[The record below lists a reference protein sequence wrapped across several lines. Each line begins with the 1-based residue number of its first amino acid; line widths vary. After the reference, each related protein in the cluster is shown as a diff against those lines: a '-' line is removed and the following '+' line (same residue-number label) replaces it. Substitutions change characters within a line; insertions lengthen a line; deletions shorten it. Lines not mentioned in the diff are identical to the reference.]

1 VNMAKAV
8 LSEAT
13 VVAQPSTVA
22 AGKLEILANVAPS
35 SADSGVSPCTHAAEC
50 IDQPSFEQL
59 FRRFAPYVLHALPYL
74 GVAESD
80 VEDLCQDVFATV
92 YQNLS
97 KFQGRSSIR
106 TWIYG
111 ICLNKVLN
119 YRRAAFRHRERLE
132 ASSEQGIESHQLAQL
147 EQKQT
152 RFILQRALGDLASD
166 KREVFVLYEIEE
178 LPMSE
183 VAQAL
188 GCPLFTAYSRLY
200 AARRDIK
207 NAVERLMAD
216 DGQTSRSTR
225 P

>member
-1 VNMAKAV
+1 MV
-8 LSEAT
+8 S
-13 VVAQPSTVA
+13 QPSTAA
-22 AGKLEILANVAPS
+22 AGKLEILAKITPS
-35 SADSGVSPCTHAAEC
+35 PADSGVRTCAHAAEC

-59 FRRFAPYVLHALPYL
+59 FRRYAPYVLHALPYL

-80 VEDLCQDVFATV
+80 VEDICQDVFATV
-92 YQNLS
+92 YQNLG

-119 YRRAAFRHRERLE
+119 YRRAAFRRRERLE
-132 ASSEQGIESHQLAQL
+132 ATSEEGVASHQLTQL

-152 RFILQRALGDLASD
+152 RLILQRALADLALD

-207 NAVERLMAD
+207 NAVERLTAD
-216 DGQTSRSTR
+216 GRETIRSTR

>member
-1 VNMAKAV
+1 MAKAV
-8 LSEAT
+8 LAEAT
-13 VVAQPSTVA
+13 LLAQPSVA
-22 AGKLEILANVAPS
+22 ATGKLERLAKTTPS
-35 SADSGVSPCTHAAEC
+35 PSDSGVRPRANAAGGS
-50 IDQPSFEQL
+50 DQPSFEQL
-59 FRRFAPYVLHALPYL
+59 FRRYAPYVLHALPYL

-80 VEDLCQDVFATV
+80 VEDVCQDVFATV
-92 YQNLS
+92 YQNLPR
-97 KFQGRSSIR
+97 FQGRSSIR

-132 ASSEQGIESHQLAQL
+132 ANSEEGVSSRQFAQL

-152 RFILQRALGDLASD
+152 RSILKQALAALTSD

-183 VAQAL
+183 VAHAL

-207 NAVERLMAD
+207 NAVERLSAD
-216 DGQTSRSTR
+216 RETTRSTR